1 MAVWLFWVALGW
13 RLRGDLFDCCLL
25 FFVFLAVVRWFFWL
39 LLAVFCFFGG
49 RALIFFDFCLLFFV
63 FLAVVRWFFWLSLA
77 GFYFFG
83 VSEVIFLV
91 FACGLLCCLLVV
103 VFGVCGLVFCRGA
116 RVAVARPTRIPRT
129 HRTTHTHTQQTH
141 THKIKMLRAV
151 AGWFAWFGGRLVSL
165 AGAYFFLG
173 FLFGFCCVFGGFDVT
188 HTQRT
193 HTHTQ
198 NKNVTGDR
206 PTK

>member
-1 MAVWLFWVALGW
+1 MAVL
-13 RLRGDLFDCCLL
+13 
-25 FFVFLAVVRWFFWL
+25 
-39 LLAVFCFFGG
+39 
-49 RALIFFDFCLLFFV
+49 
-63 FLAVVRWFFWLSLA
+63 LA

-83 VSEVIFLV
+83 VPEVIFLV

-129 HRTTHTHTQQTH
+129 HRTTHTHNKH
-141 THKIKMLRAV
+141 
-151 AGWFAWFGGRLVSL
+151 
-165 AGAYFFLG
+165 
-173 FLFGFCCVFGGFDVT
+173 T
-188 HTQRT
+188 HTQNKNVTGGCGVICLIWGALSFACRRLFFFRVFVWFLLCFWRFRRDTHTT